1 MENIMTEK
9 ITQTEKIVFKDF
21 LTVRELMMYMGVGSE
36 QITKW
41 VYEGL
46 PQYRFGNRV
55 LYNKQDLYEFMQ
67 RFKFTTEK

>member
-1 MENIMTEK
+1 MTEK

-36 QITKW
+36 QIAKW

-46 PQYRFGNRV
+46 PQYRFGSRV

-67 RFKFTTEK
+67 RYKFTTEK